1 VRFVR
6 ALVACMLLAGC
17 QAHECHHDPTLQ
29 MKVKDYED
37 HILAPHPPAQ
47 THPLKTQGAHKP
59 SQPSAFSHRVSL
71 NATHDV
77 PLKDLILELA
87 RQAGASVSVAPNVK
101 GALSLHI
108 KDKPFIDVLGQI
120 CDGASLRY
128 TQKGDT
134 LLVEAD
140 APFVQTHNIQF
151 LTLVRENNSRISI
164 ATDVFSAID
173 GKQNELDNGSNTLLT
188 GNSRADFWEDLKK
201 NLMLILQEGGAGPVS
216 PDSFSLHPQAGLL
229 SILGTKAQHDKIAR
243 YLQMLQKAASGQ
255 VLIEAKIVEVH
266 LKDEFKSGINWHSL
280 KGDFALQAPMGSVTT
295 PGPFNPDATPP
306 RNIFT
311 IGGHGRHLSGL
322 ISFMQHFGT
331 VRTLS
336 NPRLTVINNQAALL
350 KVATNRVFF
359 RINYDRDYSFENSS
373 REREHVSSEIQ
384 TVPIGLVM
392 VVQPSINLQDGS
404 IIMTVRPTISRV
416 VGEKADPAVS
426 IVSQERLTS
435 LVPEIQVREMDSVFR
450 VNSGEVILMGGLM
463 EEHADHGQDGVPEVS
478 DIPLLGNLFKGK
490 EDQRFVSELVIFL
503 RATILDGTPAPQG
516 QDTSLVAA
524 DTKVMETF
532 THDPRPWD
540 MRGG

>member
-1 VRFVR
+1 MRVLGVL
-6 ALVACMLLAGC
+6 AACLVVAGC
-17 QAHECHHDPTLQ
+17 HEHVHHDPSLQ
-29 MKVKDYED
+29 MKVKDYEN
-37 HILAPHPPAQ
+37 HLLSPHAPANTHKLRTEIAPRASVPA
-47 THPLKTQGAHKP
+47 
-59 SQPSAFSHRVSL
+59 AFSHKVSL
-71 NATHDV
+71 SATQDV

-87 RQAGASVSVAPNVK
+87 RQAGASVSVAPSVK

-108 KDKPFIDVLGQI
+108 QNKPFIDVLRQV
-120 CDGASLRY
+120 CEGASLRY

-201 NLMLILQEGGAGPVS
+201 NLMLILQEGGTGHVS
-216 PDSFSLHPQAGLL
+216 PDAFSIHPQAGLL
-229 SILGTKAQHDKIAR
+229 SVLGTKAQQDKIAR
-243 YLQMLQKAASGQ
+243 YLLMLQKAASGQ

-266 LKDEFKSGINWHSL
+266 LKDEFKSGINWQSL

-295 PGPFNPDATPP
+295 PGPFNPAAIPP
-306 RNIFT
+306 RNVFT

-336 NPRLTVINNQAALL
+336 NPRMTVINNQAALL

-392 VVQPSINLQDGS
+392 VVQPSINLEDGS

-416 VGEKADPAVS
+416 VGEKPDPAVS
-426 IVSQERLTS
+426 IVSHERLTS
-435 LVPEIQVREMDSVFR
+435 FVPEIQVREMDSVFR
-450 VNSGEVILMGGLM
+450 LFSGEVILMGGLM
-463 EEHADHGQDGVPEVS
+463 EEHAGHGQDGVPEVS
-478 DIPLLGNLFKGK
+478 DIPILGNLFKGK
-490 EDQRFVSELVIFL
+490 EDNRFVSELVIFL
-503 RATILDGTPAPQG
+503 RATILDAAPPALG
-516 QDTSLVAA
+516 QDSSLLAA
-524 DTKVMETF
+524 DTGVLDAF

-540 MRGG
+540 KLGG